1 MRSQKPNEWIVGYIF
16 HAFEDK
22 ILKFISEQNKTG
34 FGHNLDTD
42 DSIMKV
48 CSVPKVLFGLSADK
62 SKENTL
68 SLSDMGW
75 YCNAV
80 NSELFEVFGKKFT
93 FDIICFP
100 ENQYMT
106 FRMKAAKKAPPKKMT
121 LKEIEA
127 VLGYE
132 VEIVK

>member
-1 MRSQKPNEWIVGYIF
+1 MRTQKPNEWVVGYVF

-22 ILKFISEQNKTG
+22 LSRFIIEKNKAQS
-34 FGHNLDTD
+34 GHNLDTD

-48 CSVPKVLFGLSADK
+48 CTVPKVLFGLREYK
-62 SKENTL
+62 NRENTL
-68 SLSDMGW
+68 DQADIEW
-75 YCNAV
+75 YCTALNQ
-80 NSELFEVFGKKFT
+80 ELFEVFGHKFT